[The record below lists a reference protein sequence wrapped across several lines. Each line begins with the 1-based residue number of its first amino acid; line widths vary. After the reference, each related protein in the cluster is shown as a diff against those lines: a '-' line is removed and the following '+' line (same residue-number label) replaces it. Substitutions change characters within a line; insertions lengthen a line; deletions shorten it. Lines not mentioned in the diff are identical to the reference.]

1 MAQLQYQSPPK
12 SGNKIKFGVQWKI
25 TLIVVAV
32 VAIFIAFILGY
43 ILPQMEK
50 SLFEAKKVEAKDQ
63 VSTAYSILQYYGD
76 AEKSGQLTRDE
87 AQKQAKAAI
96 TALRYGEDNTDYFF
110 VIDQRPYMIAH
121 PMNTKLVDTD
131 VSQYKDANGDLMFQK
146 MVQLART
153 QKEGF
158 TSYMW
163 QYKTDA
169 SRIVAKTSYIKSF
182 EQWGWIVG
190 TGIYTVD
197 VDETIGAARTQ
208 LTIISLII
216 MLLSIGF
223 LFWMTRVA
231 IAKPLSDLVPIAKAV
246 AAGDVDQNVQVK
258 SGDEV
263 GQVTQAFAD
272 VISYMK
278 EMASAAGRISDGE
291 LNTEVKPKSDKD
303 VLSNAFVT
311 MTATLRSLKNEIDK
325 LTKAGAEGQL
335 SVRGDVTKFEGDYA
349 GIVQGINNTLST
361 IIDPLNLARKLY

>member
-1 MAQLQYQSPPK
+1 
-12 SGNKIKFGVQWKI
+12 
-25 TLIVVAV
+25 
-32 VAIFIAFILGY
+32 
-43 ILPQMEK
+43 
-50 SLFEAKKVEAKDQ
+50 
-63 VSTAYSILQYYGD
+63 
-76 AEKSGQLTRDE
+76 
-87 AQKQAKAAI
+87 
-96 TALRYGEDNTDYFF
+96 
-110 VIDQRPYMIAH
+110 MIAH
-121 PMNTKLVDTD
+121 PMNAKLVDTD
-131 VSQYKDANGDLMFQK
+131 VSQYKDANGQLMFQN
-146 MVQLART
+146 MVQLAKT

-169 SRIVAKTSYIKSF
+169 TRIVAKTSYIKSF
-182 EQWGWIVG
+182 EPWGWIVG

-272 VISYMK
+272 VIAYMK
-278 EMASAAGRISDGE
+278 EMASGAEKISDGD
-291 LNTEVKPKSDKD
+291 LNVEIKPKSDKD
-303 VLSNAFVT
+303 AMSNAFVT
-311 MTATLRSLKNEIDK
+311 MTATLRSLKGEIDG
-325 LTKAGAEGQL
+325 LTKAAAEGELTDPRRCLKIQGRL
-335 SVRGDVTKFEGDYA
+335 CCYCA
-349 GIVQGINNTLST
+349 GNQ
-361 IIDPLNLARKLY
+361 